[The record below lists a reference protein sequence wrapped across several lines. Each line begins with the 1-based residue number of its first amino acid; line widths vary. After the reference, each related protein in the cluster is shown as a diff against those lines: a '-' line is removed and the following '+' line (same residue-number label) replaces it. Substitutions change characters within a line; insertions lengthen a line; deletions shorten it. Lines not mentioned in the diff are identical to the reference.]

1 MIEVRTSTLENEELN
16 RGIFAQRDI
25 AKNELIHQAP
35 VIPYPNEE
43 HVHIEKTRL
52 ADYAFEYGENHT
64 AFVLGYGMM
73 FNHSYEPN
81 ANYVINF
88 ETHTFDFYAYKDI
101 KADEEVYINYNGFV
115 DEQELLWFD
124 QYEEES

>member
-1 MIEVRTSTLENEELN
+1 MIEVRTSRFEDEELN
-16 RGIFAQRDI
+16 RGMFATRDI
-25 AKNELIHQAP
+25 AKDELIHEAP
-35 VIPYPNEE
+35 VIPYPNSE

-64 AFVLGYGMM
+64 AFLLGYGMM

-81 ANYVINF
+81 ANYKINF
-88 ETHTFDFYAYKDI
+88 EQHTFDFYAYKDI
-101 KADEEVYINYNGFV
+101 KQGEEVFINYNGFV

-124 QYEEES
+124 KEEE

>member
-1 MIEVRTSTLENEELN
+1 MIEVRTSTLEDDELG
-16 RGIFAQRDI
+16 RGMFAVRNIQKD
-25 AKNELIHQAP
+25 ELIHRAP

-43 HVHIEKTRL
+43 HEHIEKTML

-73 FNHSYEPN
+73 FNHSYKPN

-88 ETHTFDFYAYKDI
+88 DTHTFDFYAHTDI
-101 KADEEVYINYNGFV
+101 KADEEIFINYNGFV
-115 DEQELLWFD
+115 DDDELLWFD
-124 QYEEES
+124 QED

>member
-1 MIEVRTSTLENEELN
+1 MIEIRTSTLTDEDLN
-16 RGIFAQRDI
+16 RGVFANQDI
-25 AKNELIHQAP
+25 PKNTLIHQAP

-88 ETHTFDFYAYKDI
+88 DNDTFDFYAYRDI
-101 KADEEVYINYNGFV
+101 KADEEIHINYNGSV
-115 DEQELLWFD
+115 DIQDTLWFD
-124 QYEEES
+124 QE

>member
-1 MIEVRTSTLENEELN
+1 MIEIRTSTLTDEELN
-16 RGIFAQRDI
+16 RGVFAKQDI
-25 AKNELIHQAP
+25 PKNTLIHQAP
-35 VIPYPNEE
+35 VIPYPNQE

-88 ETHTFDFYAYKDI
+88 DNDTFDFYAYRDI
-101 KADEEVYINYNGFV
+101 KADEEIHINYNGSV
-115 DEQELLWFD
+115 DIQDTLWFD
-124 QYEEES
+124 QD